1 MMATRVRE
9 VPGPGGGKDTSSR
22 AVPVVAQSR
31 FVEGSMNDR
40 ASAAPPPSFLGP
52 GDATAYEQQFYEADR
67 PRPLRPMSSAGHYY
81 HNNQAALVQAQQKQ
95 ETSRKGGFWG
105 GVKER
110 FGLTRSRSS
119 GSIPRMNDKDSRR
132 AATAPTPDG
141 SGKATAT
148 AAAPPMGYPT
158 REEVMS
164 SYKNLVASGF
174 FDAHAIQGTRYP
186 LRTTMSHNDARPTTT
201 ATTTIGPPPLG
212 PPKSFAAHKQASSRK
227 HPPVSFSAVPY
238 SSTKPPTQ
246 ADLPSSICPPPP
258 PPRRPT
264 TGVHETSPQRGT
276 KRGPA
281 PDGDSESTKGTAETG
296 ARKLV
301 KKLRR
306 SASRVSTEL
315 TGPAPTLTN
324 PFKGRPSTS
333 SNAPT
338 ITSVMSAVST
348 ETDDAPPPPR
358 TPTKLT
364 KSKYPPLSTR
374 GRGVGIGFGT
384 LNIARRRP
392 RSPAVTAPPP
402 FAAPRRDLTPNPLSM
417 NPVMANAPVF
427 TIPLV
432 DDAMLV
438 DSPERRSRSP
448 ERVSMER
455 PTTAL
460 APASFHYPQRKRFGE
475 PLSVVPDANRGI
487 PGVPRIPAAL
497 ASPFGRG
504 GPDKEDVKMEGTRD
518 SGLGED
524 VENAVQVW

>member
-1 MMATRVRE
+1 MATRSRK
-9 VPGPGGGKDTSSR
+9 VPWPEGGAAQQDQQPASTSR

-40 ASAAPPPSFLGP
+40 ASAAPPPSFLGA
-52 GDATAYEQQFYEADR
+52 GDAAAYEQQFYEADR
-67 PRPLRPMSSAGHYY
+67 PKPLRPVSSAGHYY
-81 HNNQAALVQAQQKQ
+81 HHHHHNNDNNRSAQAQAPQKQ
-95 ETSRKGGFWG
+95 ESSRKGGFWD

-110 FGLTRSRSS
+110 FHLTRSRSS
-119 GSIPRMNDKDSRR
+119 GNIPRMSDKESGR
-132 AATAPTPDG
+132 AATAPNPMRNEKM
-141 SGKATAT
+141 S
-148 AAAPPMGYPT
+148 APPAAYPS
-158 REEVMS
+158 REEVME

-174 FDAHAIQGTRYP
+174 FDSHAIQGTRHP
-186 LRTTMSHNDARPTTT
+186 LRTTMSHSDARPTTT
-201 ATTTIGPPPLG
+201 TTSMGPPPM
-212 PPKSFAAHKQASSRK
+212 SFAAHKQASSRK

-238 SSTKPPTQ
+238 SSTKSPT
-246 ADLPSSICPPPP
+246 AAELPSSTCPPP
-258 PPRRPT
+258 PPRRPAT
-264 TGVHETSPQRGT
+264 AVDEVVSPQRGT

-281 PDGDSESTKGTAETG
+281 PLDGDSESTKGSGETG

-315 TGPAPTLTN
+315 TGPTPALTN

-338 ITSVMSAVST
+338 VMSVMSAVST
-348 ETDDAPPPPR
+348 DTEGPAPQR

-364 KSKYPPLSTR
+364 KSKYPPRSTR
-374 GRGVGIGFGT
+374 GRGLTAVISFGN

-392 RSPAVTAPPP
+392 RSPAATAPLPA
-402 FAAPRRDLTPNPLSM
+402 AAPRRDITPNPLSM
-417 NPVMANAPVF
+417 NPPVF
-427 TIPLV
+427 AIPLV
-432 DDAMLV
+432 EDAMLV

-448 ERVSMER
+448 ERMSI

-460 APASFHYPQRKRFGE
+460 APANFHYPQRKRFGE

-497 ASPFGRG
+497 VSPFG
-504 GPDKEDVKMEGTRD
+504 GPAREDIKMRD
-518 SGLGED
+518 SGVGED